1 VQLARHQALQSFCA
15 FFYELLHPGG
25 PIARLYERRE
35 SGDENGTEYSNAGS
49 EGDEGMGVLP
59 DLYAH
64 CRGAGRHLWE
74 EADHEA
80 GAKMSTMF
88 LFPGAGI
95 RRKI

>member
-1 VQLARHQALQSFCA
+1 MS
-15 FFYELLHPGG
+15 
-25 PIARLYERRE
+25 RRE
-35 SGDENGTEYSNAGS
+35 SGDENGIKHSDAGS
-49 EGDEGMGVLP
+49 QGDQGLGVLP

-64 CRGAGRHLWE
+64 CGGAGRDLWK

-80 GAKMSTMF
+80 GAEMFAMF